1 MTPAPIDEA
10 KIRETAYLMWLDEG
24 QPQGRD
30 EEHWRKAVDAL
41 SAPVAKKPRKAAA
54 KPAAKAKAAKPAAK
68 AKAAKPKAKAAK
80 KPAAKKTAKL
90 DA

>member
-30 EEHWRKAVDAL
+30 AEHWRKAINAP
-41 SAPVAKKPRKAAA
+41 SAPVAKKPRKA
-54 KPAAKAKAAKPAAK
+54 AAKPAAK